1 MVLDHVTAYKSQLES
16 LSALDQLIAQK
27 GLRGHLEAFLLSC
40 RVDQLSPAT
49 LRYYRQK
56 IGAAADFWS
65 GLGARAPREVM
76 PSYIRLFLLK
86 LQETNNPT
94 SVHDYYR
101 AVKRFFN
108 WLIAEGMLEHSPMA
122 SIRPPRMPRNVVR
135 PFSLGQIQD
144 LLLLCDQRRFGG
156 VRNRAIILMFF
167 DTGLRL
173 KELASIRIND
183 IDIDRETIRVM
194 GKGAR
199 ERIVRIGKQT
209 QKALL
214 RYLLMRNDG
223 YACLWVSEERRPLTA
238 DAIQLMIR
246 KLGKRAGFRDVRCS
260 PHTFRHSF
268 ATQWLR
274 NGGGEFGLQSA
285 LGHSTLTMTR
295 HYAETV
301 RSEDAIAQH
310 RLVLPVDRLKLT

>member
-1 MVLDHVTAYKSQLES
+1 MLVDCVTHQNPQIQTI
-16 LSALDQLIAQK
+16 SALDQLIGQN
-27 GLRGHLEAFLLSC
+27 GLPGHLEAFLLSC

-56 IGAAADFWS
+56 VGAFVSHSSA
-65 GLGARAPREVM
+65 LGARAPSEITA
-76 PSYIRLFLLK
+76 SHIRLFLLK
-86 LQETNNPT
+86 LQETNNST

-108 WLIAEGMLEHSPMA
+108 WLIAEEMLEHSPMA
-122 SIRPPRMPRNVVR
+122 SIRPPRMAHKIVK
-135 PFSLGQIQD
+135 PFNLNHIQG
-144 LLLLCDQRRFGG
+144 LLLLCDQRKFVGP
-156 VRNRAIILMFF
+156 RNRAIILMFL

-173 KELASIRIND
+173 RELGAIQIGD
-183 IDIDRETIRVM
+183 IDMDRETIRIM

-199 ERIVRIGKQT
+199 ERIVRIGKYT

-214 RYLLMRNDG
+214 RYLVMRNDN
-223 YACLWVSEERRPLTA
+223 YPCLWVSEERRALTTN
-238 DAIQLMIR
+238 AIQLMIR
-246 KLGKRAGFRDVRCS
+246 KLGKLAGFTDVRCS

-295 HYAETV
+295 RYVETV
-301 RSEDAIAQH
+301 RSEDAVVQH
-310 RLVLPVDRLKLT
+310 RRVSPVDNMKLN